1 MGRIILS
8 PLITLDGVVEAPGG
22 EPGFKYTGWSGE
34 YFTDEYLQLKLA
46 EVLSVSA
53 LLLGRKTYE
62 GFAEAWP
69 QRTDDIGFADRMNS
83 LPKHVVTTTLTSLA
97 WNNSHIIRSDV
108 PASIAALKKEQA
120 GDILVVGSG
129 TLVQTLLQHDL
140 VDEFRLM
147 LHPTMLGIGAGLYRN
162 IGERKFLRLT
172 GTSVLDSGIVILT
185 YIMEKS

>member
-8 PLITLDGVVEAPGG
+8 PLITLDGVIEAPGG

-34 YFTDEYLQLKLA
+34 YFTDEYLRLKCA

-69 QRTDDIGFADRMNS
+69 ERTDDIGFADQMNS
-83 LPKHVVTTTLTSLA
+83 LPKYVVTTTLPSLS
-97 WNNSHIIRSDV
+97 WNNSHIISTDV
-108 PASIAALKKEQA
+108 PASIVELKRKVA

-147 LHPTMLGIGAGLYRN
+147 VHPTMLGIGTGLYRN
-162 IGERKFLRLT
+162 IGERKYLRLT
-172 GTSVLDSGIVILT
+172 GTAVLDSGIVILT
-185 YIMEKS
+185 YIMERT